1 MAPSLSVELDSFKN
15 ITFFIFHV
23 CLAITGT
30 VLNVLIVLSFLKT
43 KQFLRKNRFMYIF
56 HICFSNMFSGAMWFY
71 VGLFDVKG
79 VRNNDTYFIYPS
91 LYGVAYLLVFTSQV
105 DQFCAIRYP
114 FHYVQTMTLTKT
126 RAVIAFC
133 WFWPFTNVPLVTFLP
148 NNLGMIILTIRAVLF
163 NIVTFPLMIG
173 FNISLLV
180 MANRQAQ
187 KTVKNNVKNSSSKQ
201 SLHLTIFVALSY
213 IVLWFPTMFEF
224 CKCVLLRY
232 CLVFR
237 NLAHN
242 YLFIL
247 RYLTTITVPTISIA
261 ASPLVKAAL
270 STLFRSKSFRNR

>member
-1 MAPSLSVELDSFKN
+1 
-15 ITFFIFHV
+15 
-23 CLAITGT
+23 
-30 VLNVLIVLSFLKT
+30 
-43 KQFLRKNRFMYIF
+43 
-56 HICFSNMFSGAMWFY
+56 
-71 VGLFDVKG
+71 
-79 VRNNDTYFIYPS
+79 
-91 LYGVAYLLVFTSQV
+91 
-105 DQFCAIRYP
+105 
-114 FHYVQTMTLTKT
+114 
-126 RAVIAFC
+126 
-133 WFWPFTNVPLVTFLP
+133 
-148 NNLGMIILTIRAVLF
+148 MIILTIQAVLF